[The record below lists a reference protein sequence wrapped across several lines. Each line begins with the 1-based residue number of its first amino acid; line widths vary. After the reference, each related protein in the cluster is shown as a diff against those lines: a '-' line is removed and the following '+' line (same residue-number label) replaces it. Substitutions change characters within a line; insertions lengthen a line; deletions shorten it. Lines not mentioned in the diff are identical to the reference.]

1 MIDYIA
7 RSLKEMLSE
16 NILFHFLHQ
25 VDMSFLSQTFHQ
37 EKNQLKQIKKYK
49 VALLSYTADY
59 LT

>member
-1 MIDYIA
+1 
-7 RSLKEMLSE
+7 MLSE

-25 VDMSFLSQTFHQ
+25 VDMSSLSQTFHQ
-37 EKNQLKQIKKYK
+37 EKNQLKQIKKSK